1 MASNVDIRVD
11 TAGKDAAY
19 SSQGL
24 FKHFILSRKI
34 DVPALIAA
42 GTLAATGLVST
53 NTYYLFNLPKWS
65 LVKGGFIFVR
75 TVDSGGG
82 TISVL
87 CGSTTYATTL
97 AISTAGL
104 ITDASGAGFAIANI
118 LAFNT
123 GVGTDYCKITIGTA
137 NVTTAIFDVCVEVL
151 KGDQPYNAGSSGTG
165 Q

>member
-1 MASNVDIRVD
+1 MASNVDIRID
-11 TAGKDAAY
+11 TAGKDAVY
-19 SSQGL
+19 SADGL
-24 FKHFILSRKI
+24 YKQFILSRRI

-53 NTYYLFNLPKWS
+53 NSYYLFNLPKWS

-75 TVDSGGG
+75 TVDAGGG
-82 TISVL
+82 TITVL
-87 CGSTTYATTL
+87 AGSTTYATTL
-97 AISTAGL
+97 SLATAGL

-123 GVGTDYCKITIGTA
+123 GIGTDYVKITIASA

-151 KGDQPYNAGSSGTG
+151 KGDQAYNAGSSGTG